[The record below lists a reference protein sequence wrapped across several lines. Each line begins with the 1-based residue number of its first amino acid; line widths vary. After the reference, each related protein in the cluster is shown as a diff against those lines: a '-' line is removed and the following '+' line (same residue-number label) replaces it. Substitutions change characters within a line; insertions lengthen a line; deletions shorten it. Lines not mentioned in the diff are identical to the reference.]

1 MKTIDHIPTNK
12 LGRAGQLL
20 KTGVKVGGNYLAY
33 YGEKLVNK
41 ELTKDKLHENN
52 AEDIYDGLKNLKG
65 SALKV
70 AQMLSMDKSIMPQQF
85 VEKFSLAQF
94 SVPPLSA
101 PLVRKTFKRYFG
113 VDPNQMFD
121 TFSNDSIY
129 AASIGQVHEAT
140 KGDKKFAVK
149 IQYPGVAD
157 SISSDLAMVKPI
169 AMRMFNLQGKDSERY
184 FKEVEQ
190 KLLEETNYE
199 LELQQG
205 QFIANACKAIPNLK
219 FPNYYA
225 AYSNGKVLTM
235 DWMEGEHLSEFSK
248 KNTNQ
253 ALANQIGQ
261 TLWDFYMVQMH
272 GLRQVHADPHP
283 GNFLVGKDGT
293 LIAIDF
299 GCVKHVPEDFY
310 VPYFELSKPEV
321 LANAKLLEEKMTTL
335 EILRSDDSVE
345 DKLFFKE
352 LFTDMLQVFTKP
364 FHGDAFD
371 FSDDIFFTKMAQLGE
386 TYAGDTKLRKM
397 NGNRGSKHFLY
408 INRTF
413 FGLYSLLHDLKAKVH
428 TQSFVHYL
436 SS

>member
-1 MKTIDHIPTNK
+1 
-12 LGRAGQLL
+12 
-20 KTGVKVGGNYLAY
+20 
-33 YGEKLVNK
+33 
-41 ELTKDKLHENN
+41 
-52 AEDIYDGLKNLKG
+52 
-65 SALKV
+65 
-70 AQMLSMDKSIMPQQF
+70 
-85 VEKFSLAQF
+85 
-94 SVPPLSA
+94 
-101 PLVRKTFKRYFG
+101 
-113 VDPNQMFD
+113 
-121 TFSNDSIY
+121 
-129 AASIGQVHEAT
+129 
-140 KGDKKFAVK
+140 
-149 IQYPGVAD
+149 
-157 SISSDLAMVKPI
+157 
-169 AMRMFNLQGKDSERY
+169 
-184 FKEVEQ
+184 
-190 KLLEETNYE
+190 
-199 LELQQG
+199 
-205 QFIANACKAIPNLK
+205 
-219 FPNYYA
+219 
-225 AYSNGKVLTM
+225 
-235 DWMEGEHLSEFSK
+235 
-248 KNTNQ
+248 
-253 ALANQIGQ
+253 
-261 TLWDFYMVQMH
+261 MVQMH

-321 LANAKLLEEKMTTL
+321 LANAILLEEKMTAL
-335 EILRSDDSVE
+335 EILRSDDSAE

-364 FHGDAFD
+364 FHGDTFD